1 MDTPQNDVKEL
12 LRLAQDERVVMM
24 TTMSPNGEINTK
36 PMTVIELDGDGVF
49 WFLCEHD
56 PNEVNPSMHYRHMN
70 LAISNEAKST
80 FVSIQAQGEVIRD
93 HRLRHRLWS
102 LMAKPWFPDGPDS
115 PSLVVLKVIPV
126 RAEYWDSP
134 NSRVVRA
141 LALAASIMAGKPI
154 GMGEHGVLHPTT
166 ARPQAA

>member
-1 MDTPQNDVKEL
+1 MDSPDNDVKEL
-12 LRLAQDERVVMM
+12 LRLAKDERVVMM
-24 TTMSPNGEINTK
+24 TAMSPDGGIDSK

-56 PNEVNPSMHYRHMN
+56 PREVNPSMHYRRMN

-80 FVSIQAQGEVIRD
+80 FVSIQAQGEIIRD
-93 HRLRHRLWS
+93 RRLRHHLWS

-115 PSLVVLKVIPV
+115 PSLVVLKVTPV

-141 LALAASIMAGKPI
+141 LALAASILAGKPI
-154 GMGEHGVLHPTT
+154 GMGEHGVLQPNAAHPKV
-166 ARPQAA
+166 A